1 LKNKNKKV
9 QVRKTTLREK
19 VARGFAIS
27 FLLLLI
33 LNLIARKALDHSNII
48 PIEFYFI
55 INYLFFLYVLVISL
69 CILYFFIF
77 KGKILNIK
85 NTKNIKELLTNC
97 GIILLFLVLVIVNL
111 RYQVIPMS
119 MDLPRLIT
127 GRYEETN
134 GTIESVTYINRHSFR
149 GGSNKVQYVYVKE
162 EKISEELK
170 IEFEDGYNRIPQTIK
185 KVYYLPHTLWGI
197 SAE

>member
-55 INYLFFLYVLVISL
+55 INYLLTLNLLCSSYFIMHIVLLYI
-69 CILYFFIF
+69 
-77 KGKILNIK
+77 
-85 NTKNIKELLTNC
+85 
-97 GIILLFLVLVIVNL
+97 
-111 RYQVIPMS
+111 
-119 MDLPRLIT
+119 
-127 GRYEETN
+127 
-134 GTIESVTYINRHSFR
+134 
-149 GGSNKVQYVYVKE
+149 
-162 EKISEELK
+162 
-170 IEFEDGYNRIPQTIK
+170 
-185 KVYYLPHTLWGI
+185 
-197 SAE
+197 